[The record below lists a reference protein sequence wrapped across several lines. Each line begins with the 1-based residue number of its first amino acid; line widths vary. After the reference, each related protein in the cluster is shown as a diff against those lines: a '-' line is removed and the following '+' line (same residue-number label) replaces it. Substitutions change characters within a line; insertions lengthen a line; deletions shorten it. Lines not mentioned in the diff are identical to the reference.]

1 MEDDYNL
8 PIDLLNKKEEKIN
21 KKEIIDRAAAIQ
33 KTLYLFGAD
42 GEVVNV
48 SVGNLMTRYC
58 VQPAVGT
65 KIKTIKNLKQDLQY
79 ALGAERI
86 ELNVD
91 GRKQIIAIDIPNKK
105 PQKLC
110 LGNCID
116 KLKDETYKIPLIIGQ
131 DLNGEIVVED
141 LTKLPNLLITGTTGT
156 GKSNLL
162 SSFVIDILY
171 HSVPKEVKLAL
182 IDTRATNFTKFNE
195 ISHLLIPTV
204 IDSRR
209 ATSFIA
215 WLIQESYNR
224 NNLFAKKNVDDF
236 DDYNAVAKLKLPR
249 IVAMIEDFYDLV
261 SGTNGEIEVEL
272 IQLINISRK
281 VGINI
286 IISTVR
292 PSREVITGQ
301 IKVNIP
307 ARLTFKVASQID
319 SRTVIDVAGAEDLLT
334 QGDILFIKT
343 GEREPKRIQTPYISD
358 EEIEKIVAAIKNNNQ
373 NEDIQERNKIVEEI
387 NTYGKD
393 QAEEENKNLFKDDP
407 LIDEAINYVIREGQA
422 STSIIQRRFKVGYK
436 RAGRIIDQM
445 EERGIISGYYGSKP
459 RKVLINKDDESV
471 ESDDNIECK
480 ENEDKEEQKIN
491 VRNQVKQKKL
501 INKDSIFGKWWFW
514 VLSIIF
520 IYIVLKN
527 L

>member
-1 MEDDYNL
+1 M
-8 PIDLLNKKEEKIN
+8 
-21 KKEIIDRAAAIQ
+21 
-33 KTLYLFGAD
+33 
-42 GEVVNV
+42 
-48 SVGNLMTRYC
+48 
-58 VQPAVGT
+58 
-65 KIKTIKNLKQDLQY
+65 
-79 ALGAERI
+79 
-86 ELNVD
+86 
-91 GRKQIIAIDIPNKK
+91 
-105 PQKLC
+105 
-110 LGNCID
+110 
-116 KLKDETYKIPLIIGQ
+116 
-131 DLNGEIVVED
+131 
-141 LTKLPNLLITGTTGT
+141 
-156 GKSNLL
+156 
-162 SSFVIDILY
+162 
-171 HSVPKEVKLAL
+171 
-182 IDTRATNFTKFNE
+182 
-195 ISHLLIPTV
+195 
-204 IDSRR
+204 
-209 ATSFIA
+209 
-215 WLIQESYNR
+215 
-224 NNLFAKKNVDDF
+224 
-236 DDYNAVAKLKLPR
+236 
-249 IVAMIEDFYDLV
+249 
-261 SGTNGEIEVEL
+261 
-272 IQLINISRK
+272 
-281 VGINI
+281 
-286 IISTVR
+286 
-292 PSREVITGQ
+292 
-301 IKVNIP
+301 
-307 ARLTFKVASQID
+307 
-319 SRTVIDVAGAEDLLT
+319 LT